1 MLKNDIVDY
10 LTNIILKKIHND
22 TYNPNNKYDIREL
35 LVINY
40 L

>member
-1 MLKNDIVDY
+1 MLKNDIVKFI
-10 LTNIILKKIHND
+10 TNIILKKIHNN

>member
-1 MLKNDIVDY
+1 MLKNDIVSI

>member
-1 MLKNDIVDY
+1 MLKNDIVKFI
-10 LTNIILKKIHND
+10 TNIILKKFHDD

-35 LVINY
+35 LVFNY